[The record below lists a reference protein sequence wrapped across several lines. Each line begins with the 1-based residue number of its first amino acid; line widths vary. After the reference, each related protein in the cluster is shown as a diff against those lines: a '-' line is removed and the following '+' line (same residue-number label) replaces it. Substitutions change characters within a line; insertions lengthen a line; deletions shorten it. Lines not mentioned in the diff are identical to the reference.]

1 MKKLY
6 FLIAAFA
13 LLQINAQ
20 VIFSQPIYYAPN
32 GSSSAFKSGNANN
45 GDLISL
51 ASQFTLSQ
59 AATLSKV
66 TIYGYQLAQNLPTLC
81 TGALLY
87 IYADNNGEPAGHPI
101 LQTGTPLF
109 SLNISNTSPA
119 FGLVFVPNALAY
131 PNYNFVIDL
140 GAVPGQPTLQ
150 DNTTYWLF
158 FVPKLN
164 IPNISTYDSRV
175 FAWYRHDPA
184 TPSYKAISNL
194 SGAAAFPTWTSL
206 GTGGAAFTI
215 EGINEL
221 GTEEIVFDSSQILI
235 YPNPATDLVF
245 IRSKEKIKSAKLYD
259 ASGKIIIVELSENTL
274 NISDLPIGN
283 YFLHLETE
291 SQKVVKKIIKK

>member
-6 FLIAAFA
+6 FLLAVFFII
-13 LLQINAQ
+13 QINAQ

-32 GSSSAFKSGNANN
+32 GSSSALKSGKANN

-51 ASQFTLSQ
+51 ASQFTLNQ

-66 TIYGYQLAQNLPTLC
+66 TIYGYQLTQNLPTIC
-81 TGALLY
+81 TGAILY

-101 LQTGTPLF
+101 LQTGTPLY
-109 SLNISNTSPA
+109 SLDISNTSPA
-119 FGLVFVPNALAY
+119 FGLVFVPNAVAY

-158 FVPKLN
+158 FVPKLDL
-164 IPNISTYDSRV
+164 PNISTYDSRV
-175 FAWYRHDPA
+175 FGWYRHDPA

-194 SGAAAFPTWTSL
+194 SGAAAYPTWTSL

-215 EGINEL
+215 EGFTDLSTGE
-221 GTEEIVFDSSQILI
+221 TVFDSSGII
-235 YPNPATDLVF
+235 VYPNPAADF
-245 IRSKEKIKSAKLYD
+245 ITIHSKEKIKAVQVY
-259 ASGKIIIVELSENTL
+259 AVSGKRIEVDLRDNTVQLSGLPTGEYFL
-274 NISDLPIGN
+274 NI
-283 YFLHLETE
+283 ETE
-291 SQKVVKKIIKK
+291 SHTLVKKIIKK